1 MPMLKYQLRQPEAGV
16 SWPCPEDM
24 HPILHRMLMAR
35 GVGSEEEARRFL
47 KPGRDMFHDPFLL
60 SDMGEAVSIIRDAIA
75 KRERICVYGD
85 YDVDGVCASA
95 ILTLYLR
102 DKGASCDVYLPS
114 RHTEGYG
121 LNADAVDHIAE
132 KFELLITVDCGITAF
147 ELVERAK
154 ARHLR
159 VIVTDHHRP
168 DDRLPDCPTVNPLLA
183 DYPFGYLCGA
193 GVAFQLVAA
202 LENRDK
208 AMEYIDLA
216 ALATIADIVPLRD
229 ENRAIASLGLKRINL
244 SARPGIR
251 ALISVTGLEGR
262 EISAGNVAFQLTP
275 RMNASGRMGD
285 AKRAYDLV
293 TSTDMSLCE
302 SLAQELDEENRRRR
316 ELENAALE
324 EAEKQLEDFDFSAH
338 AVIIVKGDE
347 WNPGVIG
354 LAASRL
360 TEKYHFPSVALT
372 RDGDYYTGS
381 CRSIE
386 GVNIHEALTHT
397 AQLLERFGGHEMAA
411 GLKVHRDRLPAFR
424 RTLDEYLLSA
434 CDRELW
440 IPTAEYDA
448 LAEGRDLTVELVE
461 QVDRLAPTGCGNPAA
476 VFLTAGSVSEAYPVG
491 REKEHLKLTLLTQDE
506 KRLPAIWFRHA
517 QDINTLPRRLD
528 VLYAPSINE
537 YMGVK
542 TVQAEVKQIL
552 ARMPDPSAATD
563 GKRFSA
569 YCLEA
574 MAAFEPDSQPEEAS
588 PEEVRAAFES
598 NCMGSLVICSGAE
611 SAGAVMSLIGG
622 KADFFTGEYPSDTR
636 CFNAVCECPLGAR
649 PAKYKNVF
657 YAGVPGCLAA
667 GGKTLKSVPAS
678 LLFSQ
683 VPDVDSLRNVFKAAR
698 ALALRKGV
706 YPGAGEACL
715 ALAEEAGL
723 KPEEAALGLGVLR
736 HMGLASAEKTEDGC
750 MLSFAT
756 ERKNPAEDELFIA
769 LRS

>member
-1 MPMLKYQLRQPEAGV
+1 MLKYKLRQPETV
-16 SWPCPEDM
+16 SEWPCPKDM

-35 GVGSEEEARRFL
+35 GVGSEEEAHRFL

-60 SDMGEAVSIIRDAIA
+60 SDMDKAVSIIRDAIA

-168 DDRLPDCPTVNPLLA
+168 DEKLPDCPTVNPLLA

-229 ENRAIASLGLKRINL
+229 ENRAIASLGLKRINV
-244 SARPGIR
+244 SARPGLR
-251 ALISVTGLEGR
+251 ALIGVSGLEGR
-262 EISAGNVAFQLTP
+262 VLSAGNIAFQLTP

-285 AKRAYDLV
+285 AKRAYDLI
-293 TSTDMSLCE
+293 TSTDMDLCE
-302 SLAQELDEENRRRR
+302 ALAQELDEENRRRR

-324 EAEKQLEDFDFSAH
+324 EAEKQLEGFDFASH
-338 AVIIVKGDE
+338 AVIIVEGDE

-372 RDGDYYTGS
+372 KDGDCYTGS

-397 AQLLERFGGHEMAA
+397 AHLLERFGGHEMAA
-411 GLKVHRDRLPAFR
+411 GLKVHADRLDEFR
-424 RTLDEYLLSA
+424 LALDEYLKTA
-434 CDRELW
+434 CDRSLW
-440 IPTAEYDA
+440 VPAAEYDA
-448 LAEGRDLTVELVE
+448 RAEGRDLTVELVE
-461 QVDRLAPTGCGNPAA
+461 QVDCLAPTGCGNPPA
-476 VFLTAGSVSEAYPVG
+476 VFLTCGSVLEAYPVG
-491 REKEHLKLTLLTQDE
+491 REKEHLKLTLVTDDE

-517 QDINTLPRRLD
+517 QDLGTLPGRVD
-528 VLYAPSINE
+528 MLYAPSINE

-542 TVQAEVKQIL
+542 TVQAEIRQVMAL
-552 ARMPDPSAATD
+552 MPDPASATD
-563 GKRFSA
+563 AKRFSA
-569 YCLEA
+569 FCLETLEGFDPA
-574 MAAFEPDSQPEEAS
+574 AAPESADLEEVQAAF
-588 PEEVRAAFES
+588 RS
-598 NCMGSLVICSGAE
+598 NCMGSLVICADAG
-611 SAGAVMSLIGG
+611 SARAVLEAIGTE
-622 KADFFTGEYPSDTR
+622 ADFFAGEYPSDAR
-636 CFNAVCECPLGAR
+636 CFNAVCECPQGTVPKGYR
-649 PAKYKNVF
+649 NVF
-657 YAGVPGCLAA
+657 CAGLPACLVSH
-667 GGKTLKSVPAS
+667 GKIIRDLPAS
-678 LLFSQ
+678 PLFGQ
-683 VPDVDSLRNVFKAAR
+683 MPDVDGLRNIFKAVR
-698 ALALRKGV
+698 TLSLQKNK
-706 YPGAGEACL
+706 YPDTGDACA

-723 KPEEAALGLGVLR
+723 KAEAAALGTGVLR
-736 HMGLASAEKTEDGC
+736 RIGLAAIDKKPEGFGF
-750 MLSFAT
+750 SFIT
-756 ERKNPAEDELFIA
+756 ERKNPAEDEMYIA
-769 LRS
+769 LRP